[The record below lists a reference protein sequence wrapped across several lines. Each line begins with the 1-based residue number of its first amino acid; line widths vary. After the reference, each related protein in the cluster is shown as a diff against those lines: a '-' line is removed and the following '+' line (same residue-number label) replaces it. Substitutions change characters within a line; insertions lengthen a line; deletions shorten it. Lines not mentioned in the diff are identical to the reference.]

1 MAAPSFLLLL
11 SSLGWLSAVR
21 SASLMNPGSMTS
33 SDPTVQGPH
42 LTGCKSRE
50 QETFRCWWSPGSFQ
64 NLTEPGAL
72 QIQYWKKND
81 LTKEWKECPDYS
93 SSVKNECFFNKNN
106 TVIWIKYCVRLHSE
120 SQNKTYD
127 TLCFELQDIVH
138 PDPPVALNWTLLNVS
153 RSGLNYDIMVSWE
166 PPPSADVSV
175 GWLTLVYEVQY
186 RRRNSSHWKV
196 LEHEFGTQQSIY
208 GLQTGEEYEV
218 RVHCAM
224 RAFNNFGE
232 FSDVIFVHVP
242 EIPSKE
248 SKFPVT
254 LVLIFGA
261 VGLSILLILIIFS
274 QQQRLMVI
282 LLPPVPAPKIKGI
295 DPALLKKG
303 KLDELNFI
311 LSGAGMGALHS
322 YPPDLYQDEP
332 WVEFIELD
340 ADELEPGEKE
350 DNKSSD
356 TQRLL
361 GHNNHHANHGCSHT
375 LSIPN
380 DDSGQSSCYDP
391 ELPDQETLM
400 LMAALLS
407 SQPDKVEPCLG
418 NRSHSSTP
426 SLDVLEVPC
435 PGLQAS
441 GLPPEGGERHL
452 VQTQLG
458 GPQSWVNMDFYA
470 QVSDVT
476 PTGGV
481 VLSPGQ
487 QVRAP
492 ENAPTTEEDKKKK
505 GKMEGGEDSEE
516 DEKRRKKKLQFQ
528 LLVVAPEAGGYTT
541 ESSGRQMSTP
551 DPSSPGEIYHTFH
564 PSSAESKPHQEAY
577 LPATTPLGDYQS
589 PYILPDSPPAQ
600 FLPPVSDY
608 TVVQD
613 VDFQHSLLLNP
624 PSPQRSTTCSPQP
637 LSKPLP
643 VMPIGYLTPDLLGN
657 LSP

>member
-1 MAAPSFLLLL
+1 
-11 SSLGWLSAVR
+11 
-21 SASLMNPGSMTS
+21 
-33 SDPTVQGPH
+33 PTVQGPH

-138 PDPPVALNWTLLNVS
+138 PDPPVALNWTLLNIS

-248 SKFPVT
+248 STFPVT

-295 DPALLKKG
+295 DPALLK
-303 KLDELNFI
+303 
-311 LSGAGMGALHS
+311 
-322 YPPDLYQDEP
+322 DEP

-505 GKMEGGEDSEE
+505 KGKMEGGEESEE
-516 DEKRRKKKLQFQ
+516 EEKRRKKKLQFQ

-564 PSSAESKPHQEAY
+564 PPSAESKPHQEAY
-577 LPATTPLGDYQS
+577 LPAITPLGDYQS

-624 PSPQRSTTCSPQP
+624 PSPQRSPTCSPQP